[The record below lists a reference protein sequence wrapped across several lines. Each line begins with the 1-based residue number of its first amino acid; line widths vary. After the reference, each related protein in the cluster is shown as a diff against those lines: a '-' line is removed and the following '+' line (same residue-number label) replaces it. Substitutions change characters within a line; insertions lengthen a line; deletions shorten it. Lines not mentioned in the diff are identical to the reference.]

1 MIPSSL
7 CGVELY
13 YGFLMRYVKASSAY
27 LGKQEDSVDIEMT
40 YYRANDPNTPRLYE
54 DVLEEI
60 EQMALS
66 KYGCL
71 PHWGKNPNI
80 AFYGVTKKYRN
91 TTPFWE
97 PKPNTIMWDSFPMS
111 GWTSFLEYHR
121 RDSHITHEHILH
133 SKTTL

>member
-1 MIPSSL
+1 MIPRSL
-7 CGVELY
+7 YGVELY

-66 KYGCL
+66 KYGGL

-80 AFYGVTKKYRN
+80 AFDGVTKKYSKYKAFLGAKAKYDYVGLFSN
-91 TTPFWE
+91 E
-97 PKPNTIMWDSFPMS
+97 
-111 GWTSFLEYHR
+111 WTDGVLGIS
-121 RDSHITHEHILH
+121 
-133 SKTTL
+133 